1 MHNPNVSSLQSL
13 VFLVDVLHSLLSSAF
28 IRGNGYITFNNCIPS
43 SLPRGAAAQSRPHSL
58 MHILFI
64 LRGQKLTNIFI
75 PSSAAYDSINSGT
88 KYHALV
94 FSSFTAIQAAHPESE
109 LIFPFRA
116 FYTFPVCVYMKDD
129 LLFHSLHIQVFSLF
143 I

>member
-1 MHNPNVSSLQSL
+1 MCCIAYCPLPSYVAM
-13 VFLVDVLHSLLSSAF
+13 V
-28 IRGNGYITFNNCIPS
+28 ITFNNCIPS
-43 SLPRGAAAQSRPHSL
+43 FLPRGAASQSRPHSL

-88 KYHALV
+88 KYLALV

-116 FYTFPVCVYMKDD
+116 FYTFPFCVYMKNDFYC
-129 LLFHSLHIQVFSLF
+129 LIRYGYMFRFSACLYNF
-143 I
+143 Y